1 MAGCSGTNN
10 LEYISTGY
18 LFRIRVNSIQAGQ
31 PLVLQVYDPA
41 WMYTEDFCNNG
52 NMPTDLQQNNIPAL
66 TGAPWNITN
75 VVPAGPGNISRYGT
89 SNGGQGINVGGT
101 RWCTGDQ
108 NAGGGSGNI
117 QNTTYIVR
125 KPDLTPWDDTDNI
138 VAECP
143 ARVLPGH
150 QPADADAA
158 RPDQREQRRHLCE
171 ELLPPV
177 GDRLHDPVRERDAR
191 RLRHPG
197 EDQRQSRRSDGPR
210 RRVPDLGRG
219 CRSDFP
225 HEQRRRLQPV
235 RDAHGYGTSSGPNG
249 NAPDGTGVSISATKN
264 LPIYANAGSDTTP
277 EFYLARITPTAG
289 SGRTLSLNFYDIGD
303 VGSGSVNVQ
312 IQAPSDSNYSGGFPV
327 CTYHRDNTLT
337 EVTASGCT
345 IPTMTTA
352 IYNGR
357 LTTMTI
363 PIPANYN
370 CDFASNTGCWVKVGM
385 TYTSGAAPN
394 DTTTWSATLAGDPV
408 RLVE

>member
-1 MAGCSGTNN
+1 M
-10 LEYISTGY
+10 
-18 LFRIRVNSIQAGQ
+18 
-31 PLVLQVYDPA
+31 LQVYDPA
-41 WMYTEDFCNNG
+41 WMYTEDFCNNV
-52 NMPTDLQQNNIPAL
+52 NMPTNLQQNNIPAL

-75 VVPAGPGNISRYGT
+75 VIPAGPGNISRYGT
-89 SNGGQGINVGGT
+89 SNGGQGINIGGT

-108 NAGGGSGNI
+108 NAGNAGSVN
-117 QNTTYIVR
+117 NTTYIVR
-125 KPDLTPWDDTDNI
+125 KPDLTPWDDTDNV
-138 VAECP
+138 VAECAP
-143 ARVLPGH
+143 AYFRGINQPMQLLLDPTNISNDAMYVKNYFHRWATVCTIPAANVVLGDYVIQVKTNADPSGLTAPGGTF
-150 QPADADAA
+150 QTWPAGGGTASLTNNGA
-158 RPDQREQRRHLCE
+158 
-171 ELLPPV
+171 
-177 GDRLHDPVRERDAR
+177 
-191 RLRHPG
+191 
-197 EDQRQSRRSDGPR
+197 
-210 RRVPDLGRG
+210 
-219 CRSDFP
+219 
-225 HEQRRRLQPV
+225 
-235 RDAHGYGTSSGPNG
+235 GYNRYAMRTGFGTSSGPNG
-249 NAPDGTGVSISATKN
+249 NAPDGSGVSLSATKN
-264 LPIYANAGSDTTP
+264 LPIYANAGADTTP

-327 CTYHRDNTLT
+327 CTYHRDNALT